1 MLNYIN
7 GELHAERVNLRAIAE
22 SAGTP
27 AYVYS
32 CAAFEA
38 RYREFESALAG
49 LDHMI
54 CYAMKANSNQAVLTF
69 LAGLGA
75 GFDAVSGGE
84 IARALAAGA
93 TGDRIVF
100 SGVGKS
106 RDEMR
111 FALEAEVRHF
121 NVESEPELAL
131 LNETALS
138 MGRVASVAMR
148 VNPDIDA
155 RTHSKIST
163 GKADNKFGVPISRI
177 RSVYQHAASLPGLRV
192 VGLDMH
198 IGSQLT
204 DLAPYQGAF
213 RAARDLVLQL
223 RSDGHDIRRLDL
235 GGGLGI
241 SYGGGSGTPP
251 APAEYCALIRD
262 FTADLGCEIEIEPGR
277 YIAGHSGALLTEVL
291 YVKEGEDRR
300 FIVVD
305 AAMNDL
311 LRPAMY
317 GARHEVTHVSEPL
330 PGCEMLPYDIVGPVC
345 ESSDTFAVQ
354 RRMPE
359 AAQGD
364 LLVFEAAGAYGAVM
378 ASEYNTRP
386 LVPEI
391 LVREDRMAVVRER
404 PEIDEIIARDRVP
417 AWI

>member
-1 MLNYIN
+1 MLADID
-7 GELHAERVNLRAIAE
+7 GELHAERVSLRLIAE

-32 CAAFEA
+32 CAAFEK
-38 RYREFESALAG
+38 RYREFETALAG
-49 LDHMI
+49 TDHMI
-54 CYAMKANSNQAVLTF
+54 CYAIKANSNQAVLKL

-93 TGDRIVF
+93 PGGRIVF

-106 RDEMR
+106 RGEMR
-111 FALEAEVRHF
+111 SALEAGIRQF
-121 NVESEPELAL
+121 NIESEPELVS

-138 MGRVASVAMR
+138 MGLVAPVAVR

-155 RTHSKIST
+155 GTHSKIST
-163 GKADNKFGVPISRI
+163 GKADNKFGVPISRV
-177 RSVYQHAASLPGLRV
+177 RAVCRQAAGLPGLRV

-204 DLAPYQGAF
+204 ELKPYAIAF
-213 RAARDLVLQL
+213 RTARELVLDL
-223 RSDGHDIRRLDL
+223 RADGHDMRRLNL

-241 SYGGGSGTPP
+241 SYGDETGPLPT
-251 APAEYCALIRD
+251 PAEYCAVIRNCA
-262 FTADLGCEIEIEPGR
+262 ADLGCEIQIEPGR
-277 YIAGHSGALLTEVL
+277 YIAGHSGVLLTEVIH
-291 YVKEGEDRR
+291 VKEGKDRA
-300 FIVVD
+300 FVVVD

-317 GARHEVTHVSEPL
+317 GASHEIACAAVPP
-330 PGCEMLPYDIVGPVC
+330 PGCPWRPYDIVGPVC

-354 RRMPE
+354 RKMPVLS
-359 AAQGD
+359 QGD
-364 LLVFEAAGAYGAVM
+364 LLVFKAAGAYGAVM

-391 LVREDRMAVVRER
+391 LVRESDFAIIRKR
-404 PEIDEIIARDRVP
+404 PEIHEIISRDQP
-417 AWI
+417 PSWL